1 MCEAAL
7 LKLGMK
13 IIDLGT
19 LKKINNENKIAV
31 HQIRE
36 SLIILSCFLSP
47 SNAKYYMEVIVF
59 FQPVSHSCHL

>member
-7 LKLGMK
+7 LKSGMK